1 MLNFDQFKSKNI
13 GIYGLGITGS
23 SIAETLN
30 SNGANVYVWDDN
42 PSIRKKFTKK
52 KLILKEIEE
61 WPWTDLYSFFPSP
74 GIDLKKKKKLKNL
87 I

>member
-13 GIYGLGITGS
+13 GIYGLGITGF

-42 PSIRKKFTKK
+42 PTIRKKITKK
-52 KLILKEIEE
+52 KTHKNFFSLDLIAT
-61 WPWTDLYSFFPSP
+61 P
-74 GIDLKKKKKLKNL
+74 
-87 I
+87 

>member
-23 SIAETLN
+23 SIAETLK

-61 WPWTDLYSFFPSP
+61 WPWSCLLYTSPSP
-74 GIDLKKKKKLKNL
+74 RDE
-87 I
+87 

>member
-42 PSIRKKFTKK
+42 PSISC
-52 KLILKEIEE
+52 L
-61 WPWTDLYSFFPSP
+61 LYTS
-74 GIDLKKKKKLKNL
+74 DAADE
-87 I
+87 